1 MEEEET
7 TAPIKTTTKED
18 SSSSFSKLKNF
29 EGEEEEEEVEEE
41 EEKKKKK
48 KEIPLKLKFKT
59 WQGVATWTW
68 NDASDVCG
76 ICHSPYDGCAPDCKY
91 PGDDSPVVWGV
102 CSHAFHL
109 RCITKWLDGR
119 NSEQKCPICRG
130 DWEFKQA

>member
-29 EGEEEEEEVEEE
+29 EGEEEEEEEE
-41 EEKKKKK
+41 KKKK

-91 PGDDSPVVWGV
+91 PGDDSPRRVGSLFARVSFTMHNEMAGRTKLGTKMSHLSRRLGV
-102 CSHAFHL
+102 
-109 RCITKWLDGR
+109 
-119 NSEQKCPICRG
+119 
-130 DWEFKQA
+130 

>member
-1 MEEEET
+1 MEKGTLFTIFEVFDDDDDDDDAMRRE
-7 TAPIKTTTKED
+7 KKKENTL
-18 SSSSFSKLKNF
+18 F
-29 EGEEEEEEVEEE
+29 E
-41 EEKKKKK
+41 EEKEEE
-48 KEIPLKLKFKT
+48 KEEVPLKLKFKT

-68 NDASDVCG
+68 DDTSDVCG
-76 ICHSPYDGCAPDCKY
+76 ICHSPYDACAPDCKY

-130 DWEFKQA
+130 EWEFKQA